1 MPESPYVKD
10 SEYTVNPSSYEGNS
24 RQYLVNSLDYILS
37 IDTYSIINDVTQ
49 YGEHFS
55 TSEELF
61 EEYGVT
67 VDTYV
72 YEPPIPRY
80 PSWTFGQ
87 GLWAVLKVAG
97 VVLGCISFVY
107 SVVSGTLFALL
118 KTVPYAL
125 LDLKDLVVGAVTKTT
140 TLIFP
145 RIQMLWPKFYDY
157 IVSLATHGE
166 KIGWM
171 PYYEYILGEK
181 TVSWLELGP
190 FSACQ
195 STIMSASSASSA
207 SSMNS
212 FIDWV
217 EMEKHAYRQI

>member
-1 MPESPYVKD
+1 MSDSPYVQD

-72 YEPPIPRY
+72 YEPPLPRY
-80 PSWTFGQ
+80 PSWSFGQ

-107 SVVSGTLFALL
+107 SAISGTLFALL

-125 LDLKDLVVGAVTKTT
+125 LDLKDLVVGAVTKTS

-145 RIQMLWPKFYDY
+145 RIQMLWPKFYDS
-157 IVSLATHGE
+157 IVSLATRGNN
-166 KIGWM
+166 IGWM
-171 PYYEYILGEK
+171 PYYEYVKGVK
-181 TVSWLELGP
+181 TLQWLELDTHISVGP
-190 FSACQ
+190 SVA
-195 STIMSASSASSA
+195 MSASSMSD
-207 SSMNS
+207 
-212 FIDWV
+212 I
-217 EMEKHAYRQI
+217 